1 MNVVELALISVGGL
15 VTAAAAAAACLLVP
29 ARVRRQPVPVDVD
42 AENLVL
48 ETAGTTQHDD
58 LAAVVSVDWFTSTNR
73 RSHWI
78 TAAGHTPGLGDDE
91 AALAETL
98 DRLAPDVRDA
108 VIAMGVTA
116 EDRELYQGAATL
128 ETTGDD
134 DTPYRWQPA
143 TPGWRRLTLTAVIA
157 GVIGGTTIGPV
168 SSTVGWLGVA
178 ALLVW
183 LVTGVVL
190 AWVDVDTLFIDLPVA
205 AIGYGTA
212 SIAAAAAS
220 WAASGAAALVSGVTA
235 LVASALFVGFVV
247 AYSRLR
253 GISGMGGGD
262 FMILPALVAV
272 PLWLG
277 AAATSVAWGIV
288 IASVVAIATWLYSS
302 RGRSNRLRVPFP
314 YGPALIVGFAAAC
327 TFTITA

>member
-1 MNVVELALISVGGL
+1 MNVVELALIGMGGL
-15 VTAAAAAAACLLVP
+15 VTAAVAAAACLLVP

-48 ETAGTTQHDD
+48 ETAGTAQHDD

-78 TAAGHTPGLGDDE
+78 AAAGHTPGLGDDE

-157 GVIGGTTIGPV
+157 GVIGATTIGPV

-235 LVASALFVGFVV
+235 LVASALFVGF
-247 AYSRLR
+247 
-253 GISGMGGGD
+253 GGGD